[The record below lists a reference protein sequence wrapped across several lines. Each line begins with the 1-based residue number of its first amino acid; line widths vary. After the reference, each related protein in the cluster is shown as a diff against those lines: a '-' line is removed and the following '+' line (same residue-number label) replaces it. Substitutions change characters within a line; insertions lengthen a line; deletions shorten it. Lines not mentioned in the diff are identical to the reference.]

1 MSEELREH
9 SFLPFELSR
18 SSESVTSS
26 STRSILVADPDAGW
40 RELLRKRLAS
50 MGMQVHVAGDIASF
64 KTALEIRS
72 PDLVITERVFSD
84 GTWLDVRRELDRS
97 KPDCHCV
104 VVTNNGSIG
113 DAVKAIRAGMSNY
126 LVKPVTPAQVLAGT
140 LSPHPFVGDVS
151 VEAFMSLHRCVYE
164 FLVQSVE
171 SHGSMRAAARALH
184 LDRRS
189 LRRML
194 AKSPPAR

>member
-1 MSEELREH
+1 MSEELGEH
-9 SFLPFELSR
+9 SVVPFEPSR
-18 SSESVTSS
+18 SSEGVTSS
-26 STRSILVADPDAGW
+26 SARSILVADPDAGW

-50 MGMQVHVAGDIASF
+50 MGLKVHVAGDVASF
-64 KTALEIRS
+64 KTALKLHS
-72 PDLVITERVFSD
+72 PDLVVTERVFSD
-84 GTWLDVRRELDRS
+84 GTWLDIRREIDRS
-97 KPDCHCV
+97 KRDCHCV
-104 VVTNNGSIG
+104 VVTSNGSIG
-113 DAVKAIRAGMSNY
+113 DAVKAIRSGMSNY

-140 LSPHPFVGDVS
+140 LSPHPFVGDID
-151 VEAFMSLHRCVYE
+151 VEGCMSLHRSVYE